1 MRLKSLEL
9 KGFKSFANHTVINF
23 NEDIIG
29 IVGPNGSGKSNVI
42 DAIRWVLGEQKSK
55 ELRLDKMSSVIFNG
69 SKKRKPGGLA
79 EVSLTF
85 ENTKNLLP
93 TEYQSVKITRILY
106 RSGDSEYRLNNV
118 QCRLSDIT
126 SLFLDTGI
134 GSNSYAIIELG
145 MVDKI
150 LNDKDNARRAM
161 FEQAA
166 GISKYKKRKKETL
179 SRLKSTTENLD
190 RVEDLLF
197 EIEGNLKTLE
207 KQAKRTK
214 KYFEIKEHY
223 KELSILM
230 ATLKLSAHTDEYKA
244 LKVKITEETDR
255 FNGLETKINQL
266 EAKIEKDK
274 KDNLDEEQALSNTQR
289 ALNEFLDQIRKKE
302 NEKQMLIQR
311 ISFIEQNRKKLS
323 QQLESASSRKKQM
336 ENDIT
341 HYQSIL
347 NTEKRSEAV
356 FEEALDKAEEDLK
369 KIKEKHQNIRKDL
382 DQIMGS
388 QQAVEREA
396 YELEKQKAILTNQ
409 IENLTKDIEHG
420 NTSFQERN
428 TKLEYHQDA
437 LKLLAKQEAESR
449 KIVEDLDESEKK
461 RKETLLETENQL
473 KEVTQDLAKV
483 NRSLDAK
490 QNEYQLTKSMLDN
503 LEGFPESIQFL
514 SKNKSWGPK
523 VPLLSDIIYTKD
535 EYRVAIENFL
545 DPYLNYYVA
554 NTIQEAHQAIDLLTT
569 AQKGKAYFFVL
580 ENLKKYK
587 PVKTNFKDGIN
598 ALDVIE
604 IDKEYQVL
612 ADYLLSNVY
621 ITEKSQLDEA
631 IDDENVI
638 VINNNGQFIQRKYS
652 ISGGSVGLF
661 EGKRIGRKKN
671 IEKLEK
677 AIKQLI
683 KDKEKLEKTIEKAK
697 SSLKEFKS
705 QSKEQQIRLEREK
718 LNKIVNDRVAH
729 QTNLDSL
736 KQIINDFLS
745 KNEDSQ
751 TRIKELSDK
760 IKHFSTTLQDK
771 QKIVEEAKA
780 RLQNTDSSFKDIAI
794 KMNAASQNFNE
805 KNIEFIRQQNKVTT
819 YQKEL
824 SFRKNQLDEIELIL
838 TQNKDT
844 IGKEFQ
850 ELQDSNDNL
859 HELERKLLADYQLK
873 KEKVDFLNSAEQ
885 SYFKIRNSIQTLED
899 DLRKTNRIRNE
910 SQMLLTNLK
919 DKFNNIKLE
928 LSSTAERLRIE
939 FNVDINS
946 LMNEAVPENFNVTE
960 AQIKI
965 DKYRSRLEN
974 YGEINPMAVEAYDE
988 IKVRYDSIIEQRDDI
1003 LKAKESL
1010 LETIKEIEETATKQF
1025 LVAFEQVK
1033 VNFKEV
1039 FRSLFTE
1046 DDDCDLTLM
1055 DMENPLDSSINI
1067 VAKPKGKKPQSI
1079 SQLSGGEKTL
1089 TATALLFAL
1098 YLLKPAPFCIFDEVD
1113 APLDDAN
1120 IDKFNNIIKKF
1131 SGDSQF
1137 IIVTHNKQTMAAVNT
1152 IYGVYMHEQ
1161 GVSGVAQVSF
1171 NDLGHTSTFEMI

>member
-23 NEDIIG
+23 HEDIIG

-55 ELRLDKMSSVIFNG
+55 QLRLDKMSSVIFNG
-69 SKKRKPGGLA
+69 SKKRKAGGLA

-150 LNDKDNARRAM
+150 LNDKDNARRMM

-197 EIEGNLKTLE
+197 EIEGNLKSLE

-223 KELSILM
+223 KELSVLM
-230 ATLKLSAHTDEYKA
+230 ATLKLSAHTEEYKA
-244 LKVKITEETDR
+244 LKVKIAEETDR

-289 ALNEFLDQIRKKE
+289 GLNEFLDQIRKKE
-302 NEKQMLIQR
+302 NEKQMLLQR
-311 ISFIEQNRKKLS
+311 ISFVEQNRKKLS
-323 QQLESASSRKKQM
+323 QQLESASNRKKQM

-347 NTEKRSEAV
+347 NTEKKSEAV
-356 FEEALDKAEEDLK
+356 FEEALDEAEDALK
-369 KIKEKHQNIRKDL
+369 KIKEKHQNIRQEL
-382 DQIMGS
+382 DQIMGN

-420 NTSFQERN
+420 QTNFQERQ

-437 LKLLAKQEAESR
+437 LKLLAKQESESQV
-449 KIVEDLDESEKK
+449 IVGNLEKSENK
-461 RKETLLETENQL
+461 RKETLLETENNL
-473 KEVTQDLAKV
+473 KEITQNLAKI

-490 QNEYQLTKSMLDN
+490 QNEFQLTKSMLDN

-514 SKNKSWGPK
+514 SKNKSWSQK

-535 EYRVAIENFL
+535 EYRIAIENFL
-545 DPYLNYYVA
+545 DPYLNYYVVQ
-554 NTIQEAHQAIDLLTT
+554 TTKEAHQAIDLLTN

-580 ENLKKYK
+580 EHLKKYK
-587 PVKTNFKDGIN
+587 PVKTDFKEGIK

-604 IDKEYQVL
+604 IDKEYQIL

-621 ITEKSQLDEA
+621 ITEQKQLDKD

-638 VINNNGQFIQRKYS
+638 VINNTGQFIQKKYS

-671 IEKLEK
+671 LEKLEK

-683 KDKEKLEKTIEKAK
+683 KDKEKLEKSLEKTK
-697 SSLKEFKS
+697 SNIQALKS
-705 QSKEQQIRLEREK
+705 QSKEQQIRLEKEK
-718 LNKIVNDRVAH
+718 LNKIVHERIAN

-736 KQIINDFLS
+736 KQIIDDFLS
-745 KNEDSQ
+745 KNKDSESK
-751 TRIKELSDK
+751 IKELSDQ
-760 IKHFSTTLQDK
+760 IKQFGETLKDK
-771 QKIVEEAKA
+771 QKIAQEAKA
-780 RLQNTDSSFKDIAI
+780 RLENTDSSFKDIAI
-794 KMNAASQNFNE
+794 KMNQASQNFNE

-824 SFRKNQLDEIELIL
+824 SFRRNQLEEIELIL
-838 TQNKDT
+838 TQNNDT

-850 ELQDSNDNL
+850 ELQDANDKL
-859 HELERKLLADYQLK
+859 HQLERELLEHYELK
-873 KEKVDFLNSAEQ
+873 KEKVAFLNAAEQ
-885 SYFKIRNSIQTLED
+885 SYFKIRNAIQTLED
-899 DLRKTNRIRNE
+899 ELRKTNRVRNE
-910 SQMLLTNLK
+910 SQMLLTELK
-919 DKFNNIKLE
+919 DKFNQIKLE
-928 LSSTAERLRIE
+928 LSSISERLRIE

-946 LMNEAVPENFNVTE
+946 LMNESVPENFNEKE
-960 AQIKI
+960 AQEKI
-965 DKYRSRLEN
+965 DKYRRRLEN

-1033 VNFKEV
+1033 INFKEV

-1137 IIVTHNKQTMAAVNT
+1137 IIVTHNKQTMAAADT

-1161 GVSGVAQVSF
+1161 GVSGVAQVDF
-1171 NDLGHTSTFEMI
+1171 RDLGHTSTLEIV